1 MPKKQHVSKIS
12 GSDALTL
19 EQLLEEDPATEKD
32 KEKFKEEQEASQAT
46 Q

>member
-1 MPKKQHVSKIS
+1 MPQKQHVSKIS

-19 EQLLEEDPATEKD
+19 QQLLEEDSATEKD
-32 KEKFKEEQEASQAT
+32 KKKFKEEQEVAQAT